1 MFALWKSFS
10 PHRMWVVFF
19 GPPRSTRATAS
30 RRARSITE
38 SESSSVFATQ
48 AVFPSGATATPRGL
62 SFVSTRAVTNSA
74 EAPSQFGR
82 KSRRSSSGV
91 RRTRATS
98 FSTSMTATRFDPAL
112 VATAVFPSGV
122 KATSVTSAK

>member
-1 MFALWKSFS
+1 M
-10 PHRMWVVFF
+10 
-19 GPPRSTRATAS
+19 
-30 RRARSITE
+30 
-38 SESSSVFATQ
+38 FATQ

-62 SFVSTRAVTNSA
+62 SFVSTRATTNSA

-91 RRTRATS
+91 RRTRLTS
-98 FSTSMTATRFDPAL
+98 LSTSMIAARFDPAL

-122 KATSVTSAK
+122 KATSVMSAK